1 MGSFEELLTRCT
13 SKLNWTAD
21 GDLKLRIKLEHF
33 DCREKVGKQ
42 EWAEGME
49 KASNMSLVTEIGSLL
64 DSKSL
69 SDFKIQMGDGTVFD
83 VHRLILK
90 GYSRHQFQVS
100 NIIEESK

>member
-1 MGSFEELLTRCT
+1 VASFEELLTRYT
-13 SKLNWTAD
+13 SRLNWTED
-21 GDLKLRIKLEHF
+21 GNLKLRIKLEHF

-49 KASNMSLVTEIGSLL
+49 KASNMSLITEIGSLL

-69 SDFKIQMGDGTVFD
+69 SDFRIQMEDGTVFD

-90 GYSRHQFQVS
+90 GNS
-100 NIIEESK
+100 

>member
-1 MGSFEELLTRCT
+1 MGSFEELLTRYT

-49 KASNMSLVTEIGSLL
+49 KASNMSLVTEIGSLF

-69 SDFKIQMGDGTVFD
+69 SDFKIQMEDGTVFD
-83 VHRLILK
+83 VHRFILK
-90 GYSRHQFQVS
+90 GNSRHINFKS
-100 NIIEESK
+100 RTL

>member
-1 MGSFEELLTRCT
+1 MGSFEDLLTRYT
-13 SKLNWTAD
+13 SKLNWSAE

-49 KASNMSLVTEIGSLL
+49 KASNMSLVTEIGSLF

-69 SDFKIQMGDGTVFD
+69 SDFKIEMEDGTVFH
-83 VHRLILK
+83 VHRFILK
-90 GYSRHQFQVS
+90 GNSRHINF
-100 NIIEESK
+100 IILSLEH